1 MWSFRHLGGGSKK
14 RMPCKHLVFNA
25 TLARTQLIGT
35 SHYLEEALVPP
46 SGSPTVGA
54 QPILCRLLPP
64 VLRRLH
70 APAHDFDGMSSL
82 NNVQKLL
89 VVNAGRIAHEA
100 RVDTEPSLD
109 RTVRKN
115 LLHDIVLA
123 LDLEEIRRLV
133 LLERDRGINAGS
145 AAGGRRAAAGTVGET
160 SVGDDASVAKIL
172 PRMVQVAPVAAL
184 VARVAAHHVFRGH
197 DMVDFAHR
205 GKGEPISKH
214 LAGGE
219 CPA

>member
-1 MWSFRHLGGGSKK
+1 MFGFKSQR
-14 RMPCKHLVFNA
+14 
-25 TLARTQLIGT
+25 
-35 SHYLEEALVPP
+35 
-46 SGSPTVGA
+46 VG
-54 QPILCRLLPP
+54 LCRVSQHAA
-64 VLRRLH
+64 VLQRSAVCCLT
-70 APAHDFDGMSSL
+70 SSL

-184 VARVAAHHVFRGH
+184 VARVAAHLHTGHVKIRLESVYGWATLRPVYH
-197 DMVDFAHR
+197 LHVICVSNIYIGKVYKYSTMSSGDMTWLILPIEARANRSPSTSLAANAQH
-205 GKGEPISKH
+205 EPQLK
-214 LAGGE
+214 
-219 CPA
+219 